1 MAFPLSPSNSQQAT
15 LNGITYSFSTSTNA
29 WTRVTNANFSTTGT
43 FNVTNNTAAVSTIT
57 GAFQVVGGAGIG
69 GSLFVGGTS
78 TVLSTL
84 ASTAT
89 VSANALYVAGGVGI
103 GSSLLVSGP
112 AVFNN
117 SVTFAGTTTFVV
129 STNTIFTD
137 NIIEL
142 HYPAPGPNW
151 TVDDGKD
158 IGFRFHYYSAGDQN
172 GFLGRD
178 RVTGYLEW
186 ISQGV
191 EDSTS
196 TVSGTFGTFKTGA
209 IILINTTTAIST
221 TTGALTVV
229 GGVGVGDSVYVG
241 NRVGFVNTSNVSVVY
256 QYYNSATGSLDT
268 VFG

>member
-1 MAFPLSPSNSQQAT
+1 MAANQIDFKVKNGLTVVSTAT
-15 LNGITYSFSTSTNA
+15 IQSTVNSTN
-29 WTRVTNANFSTTGT
+29 
-43 FNVTNNTAAVSTIT
+43 TIT
-57 GAFQVVGGAGIG
+57 GALQVAGGVGIG
-69 GSLFVGGTS
+69 GNLFVGGTS

-84 ASTAT
+84 ASTGT

-103 GSSLLVSGP
+103 GQSLYVTGP

-117 SVTFAGTTTFVV
+117 NVTFAGTTTYVF
-129 STNTIFTD
+129 STNTVYTD

-142 HYPAPGPNW
+142 HYPSTGTTW
-151 TVDDGKD
+151 TVNDGKD
-158 IGFRFHYYSAGDQN
+158 VGFRFHYYSAGDQN
-172 GFLGRD
+172 AFLGRD
-178 RVTGYLEW
+178 NATGYLEW
-186 ISQGV
+186 LSQGV

-196 TVSGTFGTFKTGA
+196 TVAGTFGTFKTGA
-209 IILINTTTAIST
+209 VILESTTTAIST

-229 GGVGVGDSVYVG
+229 GGVGIGGSIFVG